1 MFKSLPNIT
10 PQITKVLFCGL
21 VPDKESLMMQ
31 HHYANPR
38 DKFWRVLHEVAFTEM
53 QLKTGITQEA
63 RDYNYN
69 YLMSKGI
76 GLTDLGD
83 DITALNNLV
92 SDLKPK
98 VLAFNGKKAAQRYWG
113 LAASGGVRYG
123 KQPLTIG
130 NTMVFVLPSTSGAA
144 IPASAP
150 RGRRLGGVMQCAP
163 PDSTPVWTA

>member
-1 MFKSLPNIT
+1 MTKLLPNIT
-10 PQITKVLFCGL
+10 PEVTKVLFCGL
-21 VPDKESLMMQ
+21 TPDKESLMMQ

-69 YLMSKGI
+69 YLISKGI

-92 SDLKPK
+92 KDLKPK
-98 VLAFNGKKAAQRYWG
+98 VLAFNGKKAAEVYFGREVELGEQKEK
-113 LAASGGVRYG
+113 LG
-123 KQPLTIG
+123 KTRI
-130 NTMVFVLPSTSGAA
+130 FVLSSSANS
-144 IPASAP
+144 ASATWNK
-150 RGRRLGGVMQCAP
+150 RHWREV
-163 PDSTPVWTA
+163 SNIIKK